1 MVKFKASS
9 IYWKVQ
15 RRLFG
20 SALKCIK
27 NNGINEIHY
36 LMYFEQPHYHLLSFM
51 YIEDQ
56 QFCGQGATGIAVMTS
71 SFTVAPNTVQISLSN
86 GKLTQLT
93 VSLSPAEP
101 EK

>member
-1 MVKFKASS
+1 
-9 IYWKVQ
+9 
-15 RRLFG
+15 
-20 SALKCIK
+20 
-27 NNGINEIHY
+27 
-36 LMYFEQPHYHLLSFM
+36 M

-101 EK
+101 ESKSSLENAVFFKSNLYDIGLSLCSGLSLL